1 MSRLTIGIDLAKNVF
16 QVHGIDDSNRVV
28 FAQKLRRAH
37 LLTFFAKLEPCLIGM
52 EACGSAH
59 HWARELTGMGHEVKL
74 MTPAYVKPYVKRG
87 KNDMVDAE
95 AICEAVTRPTMRF
108 VPIKTVSQQSI
119 LMVHKSRALLI
130 RQRTM
135 LVNALRGHLTEIGI
149 VAPVG
154 IERTAELVGRVLAHD
169 PSELDVP
176 PLVTDI
182 VVSLARQI
190 DSLTAEVRTLEAKIR
205 EWQRTSEAGRRLA
218 TIPGVGVITATAL
231 AATVPDA
238 SVFRSGREFAAWL
251 GLTPRSNSSGGKERL
266 GRITKAG
273 NKYLRTL
280 LIVGATAVLRHVSH
294 KMHGPLI
301 EWVRKLLLTK
311 SARLTTV
318 ALANKM
324 ARIAW
329 AVMRRQTVYTNAIA

>member
-16 QVHGIDDSNRVV
+16 QVHGIDGDNRVMI
-28 FAQKLRRAH
+28 AQKLRRAH
-37 LLTFFAKLEPCLIGM
+37 FLAFFAKLEPSLIGM

-108 VPIKTVSQQSI
+108 VPIKTASQQSI
-119 LMVHKSRALLI
+119 LMVHKSRTLLI

-169 PSELDVP
+169 PTELDVP

-273 NKYLRTL
+273 NRYVRTL
-280 LIVGATAVLRHVSH
+280 LIVGATAVLRHVRH
-294 KMHGPLI
+294 KMYGPLI

-311 SARLTTV
+311 SPRLTTV

-324 ARIAW
+324 RGSHGP
-329 AVMRRQTVYTNAIA
+329 

>member
-1 MSRLTIGIDLAKNVF
+1 MA
-16 QVHGIDDSNRVV
+16 
-28 FAQKLRRAH
+28 
-37 LLTFFAKLEPCLIGM
+37 
-52 EACGSAH
+52 
-59 HWARELTGMGHEVKL
+59 
-74 MTPAYVKPYVKRG
+74 PAYVKPYVKRA

-108 VPIKTVSQQSI
+108 VPIKTASQQSI
-119 LMVHKSRALLI
+119 LMVHKSRALLM
-130 RQRTM
+130 RTM

-169 PSELDVP
+169 PTELDVP
-176 PLVTDI
+176 PLVIDI
-182 VVSLARQI
+182 VVSLAKQI

-205 EWQRTSEAGRRLA
+205 EWHRTSEASRRLA
-218 TIPGVGVITATAL
+218 TIPGVGVINATAL

-273 NKYLRTL
+273 NRYLRTL
-280 LIVGATAVLRHVSH
+280 LIVGATAVLRHARH
-294 KMHGPLI
+294 KMYGPLI

-311 SARLTTV
+311 SACLTTV

-329 AVMRRQTVYTNAIA
+329 AVMTRQTVYANAIA